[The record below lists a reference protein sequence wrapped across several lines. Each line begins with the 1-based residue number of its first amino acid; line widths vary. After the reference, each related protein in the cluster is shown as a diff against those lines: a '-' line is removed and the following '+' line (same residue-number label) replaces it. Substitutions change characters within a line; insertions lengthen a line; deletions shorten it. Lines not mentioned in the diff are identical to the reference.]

1 MEYFLPK
8 MLQTLSLD
16 FLDLLQAYI
25 MGRKNLEYSIFLK
38 SSKILY
44 Y

>member
-8 MLQTLSLD
+8 MLQTLSLN

-25 MGRKNLEYSIFLK
+25 MGQKFLEYSIFLK